1 MRCVSIGPD
10 RGTRT
15 EGVARVGVRGHCNP
29 AVVCRGVEGEGV
41 AVTITLMASNSE
53 NLCGTEDLARN
64 KTLGRCL
71 QVLQD
76 AKNDSEQFA
85 ALLLVTKVV
94 KAGEIDAAA
103 RRRIFDAIGFSFPNR
118 LLVTKES
125 PHGCPSQ
132 IFRALGMTLLACFST
147 NPDLV
152 IHPQILNKIS
162 IFNEIICSEV
172 DAGTDIATFTSMIDD
187 SFQCLQAISAHPQG
201 QRHLVAEG
209 TVSALCQVYLNQSH
223 GHVQALCL
231 LIGLLNTMEN
241 KCWKSC
247 KPDLLKVLNKLSEQF
262 ATEEDHQKFELCSV
276 LQHFLPAV
284 PILTED
290 PSLIEC
296 LKNLH
301 TGLFS
306 ILRSKL
312 NSSQR
317 DPALKLAGL
326 LLTVYGSDWILAEN
340 SEANRKFLALMV
352 NLACVEVRICL
363 EDPNL
368 NAPHFKPDVI
378 TACYSIIEF
387 GMMVCVLGE
396 KVCLTETESSQ
407 LVQIMVE
414 AFGAVIGYFKQV
426 TEEQLWDPF
435 LYASVRILGAWMAE
449 ETYAL
454 RQEICDVLPFLIC
467 YAQKMF
473 ECPRKSDDL
482 NNQVKGLSLAD
493 SPEVTMWPKDALR
506 FLLPGFC
513 HLSAEDAPRRILI
526 SDGFHVLLLRYFT
539 QQWEVF
545 SSSKNASVLPDDAEM
560 SLRTACGIF
569 LNLVI
574 TEPALIRQEEC
585 FSSLLSLLMESLQS
599 LLCNQLHLILAA
611 NFTTL
616 GLMMS
621 RILADTPVLQGTTVS
636 KGFFRGAIHFLSKAH
651 TTQLNRIDDRTQ
663 IVVTERYQEGWD
675 QISELWFLGMQAFGS
690 CVPLL
695 PWLPQSVIE
704 SEWLRDIFNLLNKS
718 SPVTVEFDL
727 IAAFQSVLAEL
738 AKNSKPCKDIM
749 LSIGEEKAN
758 LYGMAALEQ
767 CLSQN

>member
-1 MRCVSIGPD
+1 ML
-10 RGTRT
+10 
-15 EGVARVGVRGHCNP
+15 VGVKVHCLP
-29 AVVCRGVEGEGV
+29 DVGEV
-41 AVTITLMASNSE
+41 RVRISLMASNSE
-53 NLCGTEDLARN
+53 NPCVTEDGTRSKALE
-64 KTLGRCL
+64 RCL

-94 KAGEIDAAA
+94 KAGEIDAET

-118 LLVTKES
+118 LLITKES

-147 NPDLV
+147 NPEMV
-152 IHPQILNKIS
+152 THPQILNKIP
-162 IFNEIICSEV
+162 IFNEVISSEI
-172 DAGTDIATFTSMIDD
+172 DSGAEIATFTSMIDD
-187 SFQCLQAISAHPQG
+187 CYQCLHAISAHPQG
-201 QRHLVAEG
+201 QAHLVTQG
-209 TVSALCQVYLNQSH
+209 TVSALCQAYLNQNH
-223 GHVQALCL
+223 GHEQALCL
-231 LIGLLNTMEN
+231 LVSLLSTMEN
-241 KCWKSC
+241 KCWKTC
-247 KPDLLKVLNKLSEQF
+247 KLDLLKVLIKLSEQF
-262 ATEEDHQKFELCSV
+262 ATEEDNQKFKLCSI
-276 LQHFLPAV
+276 LQHFVPAV

-290 PSLIEC
+290 PSLTGC
-296 LKNLH
+296 LKNFH

-306 ILRSKL
+306 ILSSKL
-312 NSSQR
+312 SISQR

-340 SEANRKFLALMV
+340 TETRSKFLALMV

-363 EDPNL
+363 EDPGLDATNS
-368 NAPHFKPDVI
+368 KPDVI

-387 GMMVCVLGE
+387 GMMVCVLGD
-396 KVCLTETESSQ
+396 KVCLTEAESSQ
-407 LVQIMVE
+407 LVRIMVE

-426 TEEQLWDPF
+426 TEEQLWSPF
-435 LYASVRILGAWMAE
+435 LFASVRILGAWMAE

-454 RQEICDVLPFLIC
+454 RQEICDVLPFLIR
-467 YAQKMF
+467 YAQVLF
-473 ECPRKSDDL
+473 ECPIKSDDL
-482 NNQVKGLSLAD
+482 DNQVKGLSLAD
-493 SPEVTMWPKDALR
+493 SSEATIWSKDALR

-513 HLSAEDAPRRILI
+513 HLSAEDIPRRILI
-526 SDGFHVLLLRYFT
+526 SHGFHVLLLRYFT

-545 SSSKNASVLPDDAEM
+545 SSSQNALILPDDAEM

-569 LNLVI
+569 LNLVV

-599 LLCNQLHLILAA
+599 LLCSQRHLILAA

-621 RILADTPVLQGTTVS
+621 RILAGTPVLEGTTVS
-636 KGFFRGAIHFLSKAH
+636 RGFFRGAIHFLSKAH
-651 TTQLNRIDDRTQ
+651 TTQLEEVVDRTQ
-663 IVVTERYQEGWD
+663 ILVTERYQEAWD

-704 SEWLRDIFNLLNKS
+704 SEWLSDIFDLLS
-718 SPVTVEFDL
+718 QASPVSVEFDL
-727 IAAFQSVLAEL
+727 IAAFQCVLTEL
-738 AKNSKPCKDIM
+738 AKNSKPCKDII
-749 LSIGEEKAN
+749 LLNNGEEKAN

-767 CLSQN
+767 CLCQK

>member
-1 MRCVSIGPD
+1 
-10 RGTRT
+10 
-15 EGVARVGVRGHCNP
+15 
-29 AVVCRGVEGEGV
+29 
-41 AVTITLMASNSE
+41 MASNSE
-53 NLCGTEDLARN
+53 NPCATEDMARN
-64 KTLGRCL
+64 KTLDRCL
-71 QVLQD
+71 QVLQE

-94 KAGEIDAAA
+94 KAGEIDAAT

-118 LLVTKES
+118 LLITKES

-132 IFRALGMTLLACFST
+132 IFQSLGMTLLACFST
-147 NPDLV
+147 NPELA
-152 IHPQILNKIS
+152 IHQQILNKIS
-162 IFNEIICSEV
+162 IFNEIICSEM
-172 DAGTDIATFTSMIDD
+172 DAGADIATFTSMIDD

-201 QRHLVAEG
+201 QRHLVDGG
-209 TVSALCQVYLNQSH
+209 TVSTLCQVYLNQSH
-223 GHVQALCL
+223 GHMHALCL
-231 LIGLLNTMEN
+231 LVSLLNTMET
-241 KCWKSC
+241 KCWNSSKS
-247 KPDLLKVLNKLSEQF
+247 DLLKVLNKLSEQF
-262 ATEEDHQKFELCSV
+262 ATKEDNQKFELCNI
-276 LQHFLPAV
+276 LQHFLPAA

-290 PSLIEC
+290 PSLTGC

-306 ILRSKL
+306 ILSSKL

-317 DPALKLAGL
+317 DPALKLGGL
-326 LLTVYGSDWILAEN
+326 LVTVYGSDWILAEN
-340 SEANRKFLALMV
+340 PEASRKFLALMV
-352 NLACVEVRICL
+352 NLACVEVRMCL
-363 EDPNL
+363 EDSNL
-368 NAPHFKPDVI
+368 DATRFKPDVI

-396 KVCLTETESSQ
+396 KVCFTETESRQ

-414 AFGAVIGYFKQV
+414 AFGAVICYFKQV

-435 LYASVRILGAWMAE
+435 LFASVRILGAWMAE

-467 YAQKMF
+467 YAQKLF
-473 ECPRKSDDL
+473 ECPIKSNDL

-493 SPEVTMWPKDALR
+493 RPEVTKWSKDALR

-513 HLSAEDAPRRILI
+513 HLSAEDVPRRILI
-526 SDGFHVLLLRYFT
+526 SCEFHVLLLRYFT

-545 SSSKNASVLPDDAEM
+545 SSSKNAPILPNDAEM

-569 LNLVI
+569 LNLVV

-599 LLCNQLHLILAA
+599 LLYSQRHLILAA

-651 TTQLNRIDDRTQ
+651 TTQLNTIDDQTQ
-663 IVVTERYQEGWD
+663 IVVAERYQKAWD
-675 QISELWFLGMQAFGS
+675 QISELWFLGMQAFSS
-690 CVPLL
+690 CIPLL

-704 SEWLRDIFNLLNKS
+704 SEWLSHIFDLLNKC
-718 SPVTVEFDL
+718 SPVTMEFDL
-727 IAAFQSVLAEL
+727 IAAFQCVLAEL
-738 AKNSKPCKDIM
+738 AKNSKPCKDII
-749 LSIGEEKAN
+749 LLNNGEEKAN

-767 CLSQN
+767 CVSQNY